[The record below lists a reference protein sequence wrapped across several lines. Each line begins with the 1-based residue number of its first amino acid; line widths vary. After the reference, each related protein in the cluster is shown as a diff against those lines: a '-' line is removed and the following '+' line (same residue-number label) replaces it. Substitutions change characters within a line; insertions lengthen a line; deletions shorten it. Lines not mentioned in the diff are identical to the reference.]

1 MQRTYFRWVLPCILF
16 CINQLSMF
24 LFSESGHKHI
34 LAFKVLLTCV
44 IQNIICN
51 PFWKKDKCMSNWEQ
65 YMLLLRENRAP
76 WTFWK
81 RWLETDVELKTTLL
95 CSRGWCMPQKD
106 FSMLSLNATYLVTC
120 EGKKKKQGPGRGSS
134 WCCQG
139 PGGNRKIGDMWMFKA
154 AQGSRDLNSQQDNRG
169 YELCT
174 AACGWRE
181 SIQRKKMMCM
191 SHGYSWDKNTPV
203 FCACICGNNL
213 EW

>member
-76 WTFWK
+76 
-81 RWLETDVELKTTLL
+81 
-95 CSRGWCMPQKD
+95 
-106 FSMLSLNATYLVTC
+106 
-120 EGKKKKQGPGRGSS
+120 
-134 WCCQG
+134 
-139 PGGNRKIGDMWMFKA
+139 
-154 AQGSRDLNSQQDNRG
+154 
-169 YELCT
+169 
-174 AACGWRE
+174 
-181 SIQRKKMMCM
+181 
-191 SHGYSWDKNTPV
+191 
-203 FCACICGNNL
+203 
-213 EW
+213 